1 MRRKDG
7 GGNVCLDRVH
17 EVPAKFAGIRSC
29 DGRANLAILLRA
41 DVDTVTGRV
50 VAIGRHEKLI
60 VMIPYELKGRTL
72 TPVTIHATSRQQI
85 NSRIKSG
92 RFKNE

>member
-1 MRRKDG
+1 MEEITIVWSEYMKYRIDLRRYDLMT
-7 GGNVCLDRVH
+7 V
-17 EVPAKFAGIRSC
+17 EQ
-29 DGRANLAILLRA
+29 ILRYSSERY
-41 DVDTVTGRV
+41 VDTTTGRV
-50 VAIGRHEKLI
+50 VAIGRHEKLL

>member
-1 MRRKDG
+1 MDETTIVWSEYMKYR
-7 GGNVCLDRVH
+7 L
-17 EVPAKFAGIRSC
+17 
-29 DGRANLAILLRA
+29 NLRGYDIATVEQILRYSSERY
-41 DVDTVTGRV
+41 VDTVTGRV
-50 VAIGRHEKLI
+50 VAIGRHEKLL

-85 NSRIKSG
+85 NSRIKSW

>member
-1 MRRKDG
+1 MEEITIVWSEYMKYRIDLRRYDLMT
-7 GGNVCLDRVH
+7 V
-17 EVPAKFAGIRSC
+17 EQ
-29 DGRANLAILLRA
+29 ILRYSSERY
-41 DVDTVTGRV
+41 VDTATGRV
-50 VAIGRHEKLI
+50 VAIGRHEKLL

>member
-1 MRRKDG
+1 MEEITIVWSEYMKYRIDLRGYD
-7 GGNVCLDRVH
+7 LMTI
-17 EVPAKFAGIRSC
+17 EQ
-29 DGRANLAILLRA
+29 ILRYSSERY
-41 DVDTVTGRV
+41 VDTATGRV
-50 VAIGRHEKLI
+50 VAIGRHEKLL

>member
-1 MRRKDG
+1 MEEVTIVWSEYMKYRL
-7 GGNVCLDRVH
+7 NVRGYAFTMV
-17 EVPAKFAGIRSC
+17 EQS
-29 DGRANLAILLRA
+29 LRYSSERY
-41 DVDTVTGRV
+41 VDTVTGRM
-50 VAIGRHEKLI
+50 VAIGRHEKLL
-60 VMIPYELKGRTL
+60 VMIPYELKGHTL